1 MQEAS
6 LPKVLIVIF
15 LLIVANLVLR
25 YFREVR
31 RQAKAYRE
39 QRSNKPVISKP
50 RDEQLGEYVDYEEV
64 KD

>member
-6 LPKVLIVIF
+6 LPKVIVVIF
-15 LLIVANLVLR
+15 LLIVANLLLR
-25 YFREVR
+25 YFRGVR

-39 QRSNKPVISKP
+39 QRSNKPVITKP